1 MGQRRSGCDRGV
13 MIPQSKS
20 FSRSYDG
27 TKFLRYMVFTV
38 TITGVSSSLALA
50 YGVGLRGFEAI
61 PYVNLATTTA
71 ALGVQCFFLG
81 RISGVVGGSLS
92 KIYLLNFIFVLV
104 AAMIGLLLTNSII
117 HILAWL
123 AYFTVNLLSVL
134 IQNSYTKS
142 DYCGSD
148 ERFVSA
154 IAVCA
159 ALLLVVKLLTKVLDV
174 SSSLDS
180 VLLLTLAVFFLS
192 GPLSGRYRVLG
203 VLLLGSSLIG
213 VTETGAWQLEGNRAG
228 YVAVYVG
235 LVAAAIFQRQ
245 LVRLLP
251 LAIVPLLLYFVAL
264 SLDRAVVDGFSR
276 NIREAVLLI
285 QGDDLSN
292 HVATQQRFYEAEK
305 VMADLNE
312 AGAIG
317 LVTGLGLGRTIDMS
331 ASRDNSVQSASIT
344 GADKVNNVHFLH
356 VAIFHKFG
364 LIGLALHGLMWLI
377 LLHCLLSFSPNNR
390 TPLALFSAVYLVVCI
405 SYSASASIT
414 YFSSPYL
421 GICLALLDRAVA
433 RPSKHVAY
441 QPRRTAMS

>member
-1 MGQRRSGCDRGV
+1 MIAQPKSLSG
-13 MIPQSKS
+13 
-20 FSRSYDG
+20 SYDG
-27 TKFLRYMVFTV
+27 TKCFRYMLFAV
-38 TITGVSSSLALA
+38 TMTGVLSSLVLA
-50 YGVGLRGFEAI
+50 YGMGLRGFEAI
-61 PYVNLATTTA
+61 PYINLATTAT
-71 ALGVQCFFLG
+71 ALGVQGFFLG
-81 RISGVVGGSLS
+81 RIRGVVGGPLS

-104 AAMIGLLLTNSII
+104 ATIIGLLLKNSII

-134 IQNSYTKS
+134 IQNSSSHS
-142 DYCGSD
+142 DYSGSD

-154 IAVCA
+154 ISICAV
-159 ALLLVVKLLTKVLDV
+159 LMLIVKLLTKVLDF

-192 GPLSGRYRVLG
+192 GPLPTRYRVLG

-213 VTETGAWQLEGNRAG
+213 VTETGAWQLEGNRAS
-228 YVAVYVG
+228 YVAIYLG
-235 LVAAAIFQRQ
+235 LLAAAIFQRQ
-245 LVRLLP
+245 FARLLP
-251 LAIVPLLLYFVAL
+251 LAIVPLLLYSIAL
-264 SLDRAVVDGFSR
+264 SLDRAMVDSLSR
-276 NIREAVLLI
+276 NIREAVLLV

-292 HVATQQRFYEAEK
+292 HVATQQRFYEADK

-312 AGAIG
+312 AGPIAF
-317 LVTGLGLGRTIDMS
+317 LTGLGLGRTIDMS

-356 VAIFHKFG
+356 VAILHKFG
-364 LIGLALHGLMWLI
+364 LIGIALHGMLWLI
-377 LLHCLLSFSPNNR
+377 LVHYLLSFSTRNR
-390 TPLALFSAVYLVVCI
+390 TPLALFGALYLVVCI

-421 GICLALLDRAVA
+421 GICLALLDQAIA
-433 RPSKHVAY
+433 RRSKHVIY